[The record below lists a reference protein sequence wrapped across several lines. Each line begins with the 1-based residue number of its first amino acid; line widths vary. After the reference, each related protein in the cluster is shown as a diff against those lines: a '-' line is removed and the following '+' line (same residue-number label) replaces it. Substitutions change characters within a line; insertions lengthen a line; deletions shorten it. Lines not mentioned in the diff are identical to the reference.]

1 MWCFS
6 NPNGVGFVPKPNQS
20 IDKALRQQKT
30 CKLDLPKRKTDTK
43 KQSFNLSVALDKCT
57 LVA

>member
-20 IDKALRQQKT
+20 IGKALRQQKT
-30 CKLDLPKRKTDTK
+30 CKLDLPKRKTDT
-43 KQSFNLSVALDKCT
+43 
-57 LVA
+57 